1 MKQNKMKFSELLG
14 QDLEGLICHEEE
26 CGLYNAK
33 KRDTCYK
40 LKRSLVIIEVL
51 ELRIYFS
58 LLSAVLTFSLIF
70 LFTTTFLLYH
80 HLEFLKEGSF
90 FFFSIYY
97 LLWTS
102 TNSSLY
108 ACWMTSICMLNDFW
122 MYTCLQSKFHQSNLT
137 LMISCFRTHVRS
149 SGKRV
154 SADLIPNIFLMKT
167 KYIVPD
173 RNLQQD
179 I

>member
-40 LKRSLVIIEVL
+40 LRRSLVIIEVL

-90 FFFSIYY
+90 FFQYILPVMNF
-97 LLWTS
+97 
-102 TNSSLY
+102 NKFK
-108 ACWMTSICMLNDFW
+108 SICMLNDLYMHVEW
-122 MYTCLQSKFHQSNLT
+122 LLDVYLSTVK
-137 LMISCFRTHVRS
+137 ISP
-149 SGKRV
+149 
-154 SADLIPNIFLMKT
+154 I
-167 KYIVPD
+167 
-173 RNLQQD
+173 
-179 I
+179 